1 MKTNQLLGVIG
12 GVLLLAV
19 TLIPQNGHVMWEA
32 VSVITYV
39 PKYGLFPIILAAAGI
54 IGALMAKQG
63 KGMVALACGAVALLY
78 ALIVSEFNF
87 AMFQDLHGI
96 LMLLG
101 SVLLIVSGVMKSK

>member
-12 GVLLLAV
+12 GILLLAV

-32 VSVITYV
+32 VGLISYV
-39 PKYGLFPIILAAAGI
+39 PKIGLFPIILAGAGI
-54 IGALMAKQG
+54 VGALMAKQG
-63 KGMVALACGAVALLY
+63 KGMVALACGAIALLY

-87 AMFQDLHGI
+87 NMFKDILGI

-101 SVLLIVSGVMKSK
+101 SVLLIASGVMKSK